1 MEKRLPTRLSAWL
14 LTLVMLLSLVPAM
27 GVTAS
32 AADTSWTTVNTY
44 DQLKAALSTQNPL
57 DNIKLGSDI
66 DTGTLNRGMGILE
79 TLEVKG
85 RKQLDLNGH
94 TLRMYSAKTAMS
106 NMFMINHG
114 DLTVLDS
121 SSGQKGTILGS
132 TYNDSC
138 YLINVHTYGQFTLN
152 SGTLKVDAG
161 SLRNET
167 RWKRVIYCYAGGT
180 VIINGGTL
188 HVAPETYENEK
199 HSYGMYFEEE
209 YGDLRNGSCGYT
221 LMAANSCKVSING
234 GTFQGPV
241 RLDAGQDEWKQ
252 NVPRVW
258 ISGGT
263 FEKKVMLNG
272 PGDGTRPLTVIRG
285 GVFLDYVQA
294 WAAASFAEEN
304 PFTASEVTVNG
315 GEFHDTFWIR
325 PTFPSSS
332 NTSTADRAG
341 YHLSAKLMNT
351 TIYKRLTAEPA
362 SGDLYRVSMGGSW
375 KIVQKTADDIYN
387 LASEVLGRSAVQ
399 NNNGIFSVLNKSS
412 YRKTFSY
419 YNVNDPR
426 RDGHMFELKALGDT
440 PTKIIPN
447 AWGFVK
453 AELDGS
459 EITMGSLRDGVT
471 FGGGGVP
478 SYTVNTS
485 GMRTINFYWYDL
497 PQVMKDNHYRCEATC
512 EVNGKAVTLVK
523 TTNTTTGVIKGS
535 YTIPNST
542 VTTKAKELT
551 FQVRLEWY
559 NGSTWELA
567 DSSPLADMY
576 LLKYNVVKDY
586 SIPIETVLLDMVNG
600 DLLPSDSATA
610 NPIRKNAMDV
620 RCEKVVSQVNWA
632 DNGDH
637 RNKTVVLEARAG
649 FRFTSDTK
657 FIVKNTGSVTA
668 TYLHAIEGGKKCAVG
683 IEAQECTLL
692 PTVQG
697 TLKNFYMGRQMGD
710 AYITADSP
718 AGCTFEIFEYA
729 RLGEATN
736 EDEPI
741 DDDDDYYE
749 YYFYIVPPSGYAV
762 RPGST
767 KVDIIVSSG
776 YWEDGTK
783 SSDYLREARYDDW
796 MTNNSSHYSYGY
808 SWSIGRPENTGES
821 LFPEYERTTRT
832 LYLNIKEPVAGE
844 NPNTDPGYNVI
855 EGLPADV
862 RWTKFKWDMKQ
873 DTVFQAGKEYMLAL
887 YLTVPKED
895 PNGVWAA
902 DPKYT
907 TPKYITVY
915 INGVNC
921 NEYNAWQ
928 NTDADYVNC
937 EWGIAEWYRTPIPG
951 DIQTVHIEVEEPVA
965 GQPLNFHVKSVGEPE
980 AYMAGTY
987 SSIAGEPCDVVWYDT
1002 TGGGFELLNPGAVA
1016 RSDGGTYQLMVLV
1029 HPKEGHQFAKA
1040 TEKTRTF
1047 WVNGQKATG
1056 SCNDAGSQAQV
1067 NYTFTFPA
1075 AKPGAGVAVTG
1086 KVTSYNPNNPTTIQL
1101 KQGDTVKCSTTIAKT
1116 TGSGQV
1122 PQDFT
1127 LAGVLPGTYDLVV
1140 TKPGHLTYTVKGV
1153 AVKGTA
1159 IDLTKHSNK
1168 AISTITLLAGDVNK
1182 DGKINN
1188 LDYAVVLNPLNFNKS
1203 YTNPSDVDNVLADIN
1218 GDGKINNLD
1227 YALILMPAHF
1237 NKTISACT
1245 VTY

>member
-1 MEKRLPTRLSAWL
+1 MENRLPTRLSAWL

-44 DQLKAALSTQNPL
+44 DQLKAALSTQNPP
-57 DNIKLGSDI
+57 DNIKLGCDI
-66 DTGTLNRGMGILE
+66 DTGELNSSMGILE

-106 NMFMINHG
+106 DMITIRHG

-121 SSGQKGTILGS
+121 SSKQNGTILGS

-138 YLINVHTYGQFTLN
+138 YLINVHTYGKFTLN

-161 SLRNET
+161 SLTNET

-180 VIINGGTL
+180 VTINGGTL
-188 HVAPETYENEK
+188 HVAPETYEGKNNA
-199 HSYGMYFEEE
+199 YGQYFEEP
-209 YGDLRNGSCGYT
+209 YRDLLNGHCGYT

-241 RLDAGQDEWKQ
+241 RLDAGGSDWKQ

-272 PGDGTRPLTVIRG
+272 PGDGTRPLTLIRG

-325 PTFPSSS
+325 PTFPSSGK
-332 NTSTADRAG
+332 TSYADRTG

-362 SGDLYRVSMGGSW
+362 SGDLYRENIAGRPE
-375 KIVQKTADDIYN
+375 IVQKTADDIYN
-387 LASEVLGRSAVQ
+387 LASEVLGRSAVK
-399 NNNGIFSVLNKSS
+399 NGNGVFPVLNKKN
-412 YRKTFSY
+412 YRSIFGYRNTGNPQTEGYIFEFRAFNQKPTTF
-419 YNVNDPR
+419 YNQ
-426 RDGHMFELKALGDT
+426 
-440 PTKIIPN
+440 
-447 AWGFVK
+447 AWGFQK
-453 AELDGS
+453 AELDGN
-459 EITMGSLRDGVT
+459 EITMASLRDGVT
-471 FGGGGVP
+471 FSGNVP

-497 PQVMKDNHYRCEATC
+497 PQVMKDSGYRCEAIC
-512 EVNGKAVTLVK
+512 EVNGKVVTLAK
-523 TTNTTTGVIKGS
+523 TTNPTTRVIKGS
-535 YTIPNST
+535 YTIPNSSP
-542 VTTKAKELT
+542 TTSAQKLT

-567 DSSPLADMY
+567 DSNSCADMY
-576 LLKYNVVKDY
+576 LLKYNVEKD
-586 SIPIETVLLDMVNG
+586 STIPIETVLLDMVNG
-600 DLLPSDSATA
+600 DLLATDPADA

-620 RCEKVVSQVNWA
+620 RCEKVVRQVNWA
-632 DNGDH
+632 DNGDY

-649 FRFTSDTK
+649 FRFTRDTR
-657 FIVKNTGSVTA
+657 FVVKNAGSVTA
-668 TYLHAIEGGKKCAVG
+668 KWLYTTDGGETCVIG

-697 TLKNFYMGRQMGD
+697 TLKNFYMGRQMGE

-718 AGCTFEIFEYA
+718 AGCTFEIFKYA
-729 RLGEATN
+729 CLGEATD
-736 EDEPI
+736 EWEPI
-741 DDDDDYYE
+741 DDDSDYYE

-767 KVDIIVSSG
+767 QVDIIITGG
-776 YWEDGTK
+776 YWADGTK
-783 SSDYLREARYDDW
+783 SSDYKREARYDDW

-808 SWSIGRPENTGES
+808 SWSIGRPEYTGES

-832 LYLNIKEPVAGE
+832 LYLTIKEPVAGE
-844 NPNTDPGYNVI
+844 NPNTDSSYQVI
-855 EGLPADV
+855 DGLPADV
-862 RWTKFKWDMKQ
+862 KWDKFEWNMDK
-873 DTVFQAGKEYMLAL
+873 DTVFQAGKEYILDL
-887 YLTVPKED
+887 QLLVPKED
-895 PNGVWAA
+895 ADGVWAE
-902 DPKYT
+902 DPD
-907 TPKYITVY
+907 YITVY

-921 NEYNAWQ
+921 TKYNAWQ
-928 NTDADYVNC
+928 GFWSGTENC
-937 EWGIAEWYRTPIPG
+937 EWGISERWLTPIPG
-951 DIQTVHIEVEEPVA
+951 DIQTVRIEVEEPVA

-980 AYMAGTY
+980 AYMAGAY
-987 SSIAGEPCDVVWYDT
+987 PHAGEQYDAFWFDT
-1002 TGGGFELLNPGAVA
+1002 TGGGLDQLNPGAVA
-1016 RSDGGTYQLMVLV
+1016 RSDGGTYRLTVFV
-1029 HPKEGHQFAKA
+1029 HPKEGYQFAKA

-1047 WVNGQKATG
+1047 WVNGQKAEG
-1056 SCNDAGSQAQV
+1056 SCNTAGSQAQV

-1075 AKPGAGVAVTG
+1075 AKPGAGVAVSG
-1086 KVTSYNPNNPTTIQL
+1086 KLTSYNPNNPTTVEL
-1101 KQGDTVKCSTTIAKT
+1101 RQGGKVKYTATIAKT
-1116 TGSGQV
+1116 TSSGQV
-1122 PQDFT
+1122 TQDFT

-1140 TKPGHLTYTVKGV
+1140 TKSAHLKYTVKNV
-1153 AVKGTA
+1153 VVETTD
-1159 IDLTKHSNK
+1159 IDLTAMTGKSYQ
-1168 AISTITLLAGDVNK
+1168 TITLLCGDIDGNGFINSTDLGIILKGQNYGKSTATAGDK
-1182 DGKINN
+1182 AADLDGNGFINSTD
-1188 LDYAVVLNPLNFNKS
+1188 LGIVLQGQHYGKSAVSVSF
-1203 YTNPSDVDNVLADIN
+1203 
-1218 GDGKINNLD
+1218 GG
-1227 YALILMPAHF
+1227 
-1237 NKTISACT
+1237 
-1245 VTY
+1245 